1 MEGLALECMQMG
13 VGWGEW
19 TCQVEHSSTE
29 EQGCM
34 WVCTSICARSAV
46 RIAVRM
52 RYGGVMVCR
61 AVGLASGFSKNGN
74 SFFALNLSTN
84 AAPWPMAPLEAG

>member
-19 TCQVEHSSTE
+19 TCQVEHSSRG

-34 WVCTSICARSAV
+34 WECTYLFVCVLQFELRLECDMAV
-46 RIAVRM
+46 
-52 RYGGVMVCR
+52 
-61 AVGLASGFSKNGN
+61 
-74 SFFALNLSTN
+74 
-84 AAPWPMAPLEAG
+84 

>member
-1 MEGLALECMQMG
+1 MAMEGLALECMQMG

-52 RYGGVMVCR
+52 RYGGVMVCHDHGR
-61 AVGLASGFSKNGN
+61 GDLTVHADGDGVG
-74 SFFALNLSTN
+74 
-84 AAPWPMAPLEAG
+84 